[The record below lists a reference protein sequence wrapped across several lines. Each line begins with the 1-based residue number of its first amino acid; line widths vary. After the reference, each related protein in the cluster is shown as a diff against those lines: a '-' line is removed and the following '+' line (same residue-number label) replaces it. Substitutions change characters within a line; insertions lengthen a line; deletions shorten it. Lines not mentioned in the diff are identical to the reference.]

1 MVNHQTLYWQQSVH
15 KSFRSM
21 ITYLLHA
28 TSSADQYSSIQRKL
42 LHHQRLEHRLKL
54 MHEKTF
60 HISFQ
65 QSLGC
70 FSLPILS
77 ITSNSDVTGLTL
89 EWLCLHHRYY
99 ILRDYSI

>member
-1 MVNHQTLYWQQSVH
+1 MAVL
-15 KSFRSM
+15 
-21 ITYLLHA
+21 
-28 TSSADQYSSIQRKL
+28 ADQHSSIERKA

-60 HISFQ
+60 HFSFQ

-77 ITSNSDVTGLTL
+77 ITSKSDVTGLTL
-89 EWLCLHHRYY
+89 ECS
-99 ILRDYSI
+99 DYAYFIDIIYHVTVV